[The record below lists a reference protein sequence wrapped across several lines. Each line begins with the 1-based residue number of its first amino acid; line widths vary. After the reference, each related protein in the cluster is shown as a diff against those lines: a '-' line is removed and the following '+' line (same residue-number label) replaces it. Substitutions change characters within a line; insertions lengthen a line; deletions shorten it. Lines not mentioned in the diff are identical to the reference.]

1 MDNFNSR
8 PHEEV
13 DRMLHPSL
21 RNIRHFNSRPHKK
34 VDRNRKSGSS
44 VGIIFQLTTSRRGRR
59 EKNTAMTEWNP
70 FQLTTSR
77 GDRLE
82 PTSLPLAMCD
92 HFNSRPHEEIDKDL
106 RVALWHLVISTHE
119 EIDSPELDG
128 SVWTTH
134 FNSRPRKE
142 VDNVLHL

>member
-1 MDNFNSR
+1 
-8 PHEEV
+8 
-13 DRMLHPSL
+13 MLHSSL

-44 VGIIFQLTTSRRGRR
+44 VGIIFQLTISRGGRLSKR
-59 EKNTAMTEWNP
+59 ILCVHNCI

-92 HFNSRPHEEIDKDL
+92 HFNSRPHE
-106 RVALWHLVISTHE
+106 
-119 EIDSPELDG
+119 
-128 SVWTTH
+128 
-134 FNSRPRKE
+134 
-142 VDNVLHL
+142 

>member
-1 MDNFNSR
+1 
-8 PHEEV
+8 
-13 DRMLHPSL
+13 MLHSSL

-44 VGIIFQLTTSRRGRR
+44 VGIIFQLTISRGCRLSKRILCVH
-59 EKNTAMTEWNP
+59 NCI

-106 RVALWHLVISTHE
+106 RVALWHLVISTHDLTRRSTSGCRCRHTPTD
-119 EIDSPELDG
+119 IS
-128 SVWTTH
+128 TH
-134 FNSRPRKE
+134 DLTRRSTYNPIRTA
-142 VDNVLHL
+142 

>member
-1 MDNFNSR
+1 
-8 PHEEV
+8 
-13 DRMLHPSL
+13 MLHSSL

-44 VGIIFQLTTSRRGRR
+44 VGIIFQLTISRGCRLSKRILCVH
-59 EKNTAMTEWNP
+59 NCI